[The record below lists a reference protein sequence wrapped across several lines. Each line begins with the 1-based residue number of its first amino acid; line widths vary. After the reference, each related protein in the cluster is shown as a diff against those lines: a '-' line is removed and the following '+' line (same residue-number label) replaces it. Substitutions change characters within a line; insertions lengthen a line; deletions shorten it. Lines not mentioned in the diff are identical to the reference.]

1 MARRLLYGA
10 LEAADDLA
18 EAARHLAWY
27 LSYCLDGSCTRT
39 AAGPPETPSV
49 AEAHSAS
56 SR

>member
-1 MARRLLYGA
+1 MARTLLHGA

-18 EAARHLAWY
+18 GAARHLAWY
-27 LSYCLDGSCTRT
+27 LSYCLDGSATRT
-39 AAGPPETPSV
+39 GTGPPETPSV

>member
-18 EAARHLAWY
+18 GAARHLAWY

-49 AEAHSAS
+49 AEARSAS